1 MIKNDIKQIA
11 RLIAARTIANKIDE
25 IEEMLNDDA
34 HLTDNEVLNILEE
47 IKVVASTIINNQPET
62 LSNIESL
69 TIPQIVSLRNN

>member
-11 RLIAARTIANKIDE
+11 RLIAARTIVNKIDE